1 VPDFLRD
8 ALRILRVEPRADSRL
23 LESRSGAGV
32 HPVVTATGAAA
43 YLKIAPASLGATEL
57 RFYREVAPGAPV
69 RTPALLGHVETDA
82 GVALL
87 LSAAGETLDVTRWTI
102 EMWAALGRDLAAL
115 HEMPGA
121 WAGPD
126 ELTGPDHAAAR
137 AYWGPDFDDVLA
149 GADRL
154 WDAMAAPAPVFAHGD
169 CHTENITHAG
179 GSLVFCDWQNAGTGR
194 ASTDLALLSVRAT
207 PAGVTVP
214 PALVDAYLAGRNG
227 PPGLRKAIV
236 AEELAVLLF
245 LWPHYAG
252 YNSAEGNA
260 RIRAR
265 AVHLAEVFSRPA
277 GR

>member
-1 VPDFLRD
+1 MPDFLRD
-8 ALRILRVEPRADSRL
+8 ALRILRVEPREDGRR

-32 HPVVTATGAAA
+32 HPVTTAEGDAA
-43 YLKIAPASLGATEL
+43 YLKIMPGTLGAREL

-69 RTPALLGHVETDA
+69 RTPALLGHLETDA

-87 LSAAGETLDVTRWTI
+87 LAAAGQTLDVDRWTPG
-102 EMWAALGRDLAAL
+102 MWVALGRDLAAL
-115 HEMPGA
+115 HEMPGN

-126 ELTGPDHAAAR
+126 ELGGVDHAAAA
-137 AYWGPDFDDVLA
+137 AYWGPDFDGVLA

-169 CHTENITHAG
+169 CHTENITHVD
-179 GSLVFCDWQNAGTGR
+179 GSPVFCDWQNAGTGR
-194 ASTDLALLSVRAT
+194 ASADLALLSVRAT

-214 PALVDAYLAGRNG
+214 PALLDAYLAGRSG
-227 PPGLRKAIV
+227 PAAELRRAIV

-245 LWPHYAG
+245 LWPRYAG
-252 YNSAEGNA
+252 YNTAEGNA

-265 AVHLAEVFSRPA
+265 ALRLAEV
-277 GR
+277 